1 MSELTQVD
9 DVQRAEWALSGLCP
23 GCGCKK
29 SSWPLIHL
37 RDCEYETNGQWRE
50 DLTEYLTNATRN
62 LPSSLD
68 LDNTPT
74 YMGEKLDKE
83 TFFQMIKQIL
93 YSRN

>member
-1 MSELTQVD
+1 MSELTEVD
-9 DVQRAEWALSGLCP
+9 NVQRAEWALLGRCP

-29 SSWPLIHL
+29 SSRLQIHM
-37 RDCEYETNGQWRE
+37 RGCEYETNGEWRE
-50 DLTEYLTNATRN
+50 HLTDYLTRN

-68 LDNTPT
+68 LDDTPT